1 MGNIKL
7 SQAVA
12 YALDDMNAGDAEYAR
27 AYRFAIRALDELRL
41 DITGQQGT
49 ATLCVNSDLTVDLPD
64 DFIRET
70 KVGVYG
76 INGNIIG
83 LTRSD
88 NLNREETATDIE
100 EGSNTPYFDTDD
112 NFGDFVNQSLGK
124 GSYSDIGFFSIDYG
138 ERKIYLNTEFTYS
151 EVVLQYLK
159 KEQIEGEYCV
169 DERLLES
176 VAAYILYRYYKAK
189 KGASIGERR
198 EFERLW
204 HKEKRN
210 AKFRI
215 KKPMIQDMNRN
226 ARESVKGG
234 LKS

>member
-7 SQAVA
+7 SQAVS
-12 YALDDMNAGDAEYAR
+12 YALDDLQAGDAEYAR

-41 DITGQQGT
+41 DITGQLGV
-49 ATLCVNSDLTVDLPD
+49 AKLCVNSDLTVDLPE

-88 NLNREETATDIE
+88 NLNREEDCFEYE
-100 EGSNTPYFDTDD
+100 EGTNPSYFDTDE
-112 NFGDFVNQSLGK
+112 NFGNFVNQSLGK
-124 GSYSDIGFFSIDYG
+124 GSYSNIGFFRIDYN
-138 ERKIYLNTEFTYS
+138 ERKIYLNAEFTYS
-151 EVVLQYLK
+151 EVVIEYLK
-159 KEQIEGEYCV
+159 REEIDGEYCV

-176 VAAYILYRYYKAK
+176 VAAYILYRWYKAK
-189 KGASIGERR
+189 KNTSIGERR

-210 AKFRI
+210 AKYRI
-215 KKPMIQDMNRN
+215 KKPLIQDMNQS